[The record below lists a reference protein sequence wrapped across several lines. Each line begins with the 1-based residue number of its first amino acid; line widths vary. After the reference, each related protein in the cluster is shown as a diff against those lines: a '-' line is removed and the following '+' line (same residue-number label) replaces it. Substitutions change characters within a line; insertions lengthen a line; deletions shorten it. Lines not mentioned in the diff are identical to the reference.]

1 MAMYTATFTRTATGD
16 APATV
21 ALSASTLSSL
31 SSLPSSVTAL
41 SSVSIPASSMQLG
54 RDADAP
60 PFCEG
65 IISATYTEECETVD
79 VSNRSNIG
87 GTGGAPGRRVSL
99 AGYVTKT
106 WEIECHDPDGLTA
119 SLNAAGSGFSIMSVS
134 ENIGIE
140 GAVTFN
146 VTVKE
151 L

>member
-1 MAMYTATFTRTATGD
+1 MATYTATFTRTAEGTT
-16 APATV
+16 PATV
-21 ALSASTLSSL
+21 SLTSSL
-31 SSLPSSVTAL
+31 SSLPSGVTA
-41 SSVSIPASSMQLG
+41 SSSSFSIPISAIQLG
-54 RDADAP
+54 RDAPAP

-87 GTGGAPGRRVSL
+87 GTAGAPGRRVSR